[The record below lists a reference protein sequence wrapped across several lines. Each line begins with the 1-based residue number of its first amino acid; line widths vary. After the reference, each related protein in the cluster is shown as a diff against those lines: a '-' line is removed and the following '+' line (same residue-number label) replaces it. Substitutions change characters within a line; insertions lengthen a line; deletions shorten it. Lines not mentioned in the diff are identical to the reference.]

1 MIIIKKRK
9 LYFVPECGAIYF
21 SLPLSRCFGNA
32 TSPDIN
38 YPLYT
43 RSYREPMTYQ
53 TSSMAERAGTYLRA
67 EM

>member
-1 MIIIKKRK
+1 MISKRK

-21 SLPLSRCFGNA
+21 SLPLSRCFENA

-43 RSYREPMTYQ
+43 RTYRESMTYQ
-53 TSSMAERAGTYLRA
+53 AHFDG
-67 EM
+67 